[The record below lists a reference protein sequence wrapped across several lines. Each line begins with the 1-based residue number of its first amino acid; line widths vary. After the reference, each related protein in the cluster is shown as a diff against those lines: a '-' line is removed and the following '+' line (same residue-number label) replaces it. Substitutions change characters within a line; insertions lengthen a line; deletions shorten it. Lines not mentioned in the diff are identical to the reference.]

1 MTVFKVKA
9 ATCFG
14 EDALKALEDIEAQS
28 VLIVCDKFLNDN
40 GTVPRIAHRLLK
52 AKKVTIF
59 DGPVPDPTTAVVGS
73 GVKFIAASRP
83 DVIIGIGGGSAI
95 DTAKAMIYFAVQ
107 GGIIEKPYFIAIPTT
122 CGTGSEMTALAV
134 IRDADTQIK
143 HVLVDDKL
151 MAADMAILETSL
163 VLTVPAGITANTGM
177 DVITHAVEA
186 YVAKGANVYSDAL
199 AEKAMEL
206 VLSSLLA
213 CYEDGRNA
221 AARERMHEASN
232 LAGIAFN
239 TAGLGVNHSMAH
251 QLGSMYHLP
260 HGLACSFFLEAVIDY
275 NAADPAVQAKYA
287 RLAVK
292 LGLANASTSDAQA
305 VLILK
310 NVIRALKGAMHVPTR
325 IRDIKNAPAQEAYTK
340 ACCVMA
346 QNAMQD
352 FCLGGNPVAVSQ
364 EAVASLYAGLY

>member
-14 EDALKALEDIEAQS
+14 EDALEALSGIEAQS
-28 VLIVCDKFLNDN
+28 VLIVCDKFLSDN
-40 GTVPRIAHRLLK
+40 GTIARIAHRLVQ
-52 AKKVTIF
+52 AKKITIF

-73 GVKFIAASRP
+73 GVKSIAACLP

-107 GGIIEKPYFIAIPTT
+107 GGIIQKPYFIAIPTT
-122 CGTGSEMTALAV
+122 SGTGSEMTSLAV

-143 HVLVDDKL
+143 HVLVDEL

-163 VLTVPAGITANTGM
+163 VLTVPAGITANTGL

-199 AEKAMEL
+199 AEKSLEL
-206 VLSSLLA
+206 VLDSLLA
-213 CYEDGRNA
+213 CYQDGKNA
-221 AARERMHEASN
+221 AAREKMHEASN

-239 TAGLGVNHSMAH
+239 TAGIGMNHSMAH

-260 HGLACSFFLEAVIDY
+260 HGLACGFFLEAVIEH

-292 LGLANASTSDAQA
+292 LGLATASQDEAQA
-305 VLILK
+305 VIILR
-310 NVIRALKGAMHVPTR
+310 NVIRALKSSLQVPTR
-325 IRDIKNAPAQEAYTK
+325 IRDIRNAPAAADYAK
-340 ACCVMA
+340 AVCVMTG
-346 QNAMQD
+346 NALKD
-352 FCLGGNPVAVSQ
+352 YCLDGNPVPVSK
-364 EAVASLYAGLY
+364 EAVAKIYSAVY